1 MRLTHKTS
9 IAVLSAVAALA
20 VAAVPALA
28 AMPALVTAVG
38 TPSATNPEVLPG
50 AIFYTGDG
58 SAFLAGRG
66 HSARHTGSIDW
77 TSYGATQ
84 AAGQAAQ
91 WINNC
96 TPNCAAGRFTSYPV
110 TLRAFS
116 PKVVGGR
123 DIFTRLQV
131 TYAGTRPSGVTTM
144 SQTWTVQ
151 YRKGVYVWN
160 FPT

>member
-9 IAVLSAVAALA
+9 IASLIGAAAVA

-28 AMPALVTAVG
+28 ATPGLITSTGPA
-38 TPSATNPEVLPG
+38 SATSPQARPG

-58 SAFLAGRG
+58 SGFLSGRG
-66 HSARHTGSIDW
+66 HSVRHAGHIAW
-77 TSYGATQ
+77 TSYGSTQ
-84 AAGQAAQ
+84 AVGQAGN

-96 TPNCAAGRFTSYPV
+96 TPNCAAGDFTSYPV
-110 TLRAFS
+110 TLRAFK
-116 PKVVGGR
+116 PAVVGGR

-131 TYAGTRPSGVTTM
+131 TYTGTRPSFVKSM

-151 YRKGVYVWN
+151 YRKGIYVWN